1 MNAKECLDNGQ
12 LSDAIRA
19 MNDEIKARPTD
30 LPLRTVVF
38 QLHCYAGD
46 LDRAEKQLD
55 VIRTRSTEIELVNG
69 LRVYQ
74 GLLNAERTRNQL
86 FEQGLRPRFVIA
98 PPENVLWH
106 LDALDRIREGRLEEA
121 RALLDRAGAAQAVVR
136 GVIGEVE
143 FDEFRDADDLL
154 APVLEVYSTTGYYW
168 VPWAHVQYLEVPP
181 PKTLLDLLWA
191 PAKLA
196 TFDGQLGE
204 VFLPSLYPGTASAP
218 DGPLRLGRQTDWIEL
233 GAGIVRGVGRKSYLV
248 GEEVRTL
255 QELGEVHFVFDGESE
270 SESEASPGQ
279 NPSPSMPSPPE
290 DVV

>member
-1 MNAKECLDNGQ
+1 MNAKECLDNSQ

-19 MNDEIKARPTD
+19 MNEEIKGRPTD
-30 LPLRTVVF
+30 LQLRTIQF

-55 VIRTRSTEIELVNG
+55 VIRTKSTEIELVNG

-74 GLLNAERTRNQL
+74 GLLNAERARTQL
-86 FEQGLRPRFVIA
+86 FERGLRPRFVIA
-98 PPENVLWH
+98 PPDNVLWH
-106 LDALDRIREGRLEEA
+106 LDALDRIRGGEFDDA
-121 RALLDRAGAAQAVVR
+121 RALLDRAGTAEVAAR

-168 VPWAHVQYLEVPP
+168 VPWVHVQYLEVPP

-204 VFLPSLYPGTASAP
+204 VFLPSLYPGTSAAP
-218 DGPLRLGRQTDWIEL
+218 DGPLRLGRQTDWVEL

-248 GEEVRTL
+248 GDEVRTL
-255 QELGEVHFVFDGESE
+255 QELGEVRFVFDRENG
-270 SESEASPGQ
+270 SESEASLGPEL
-279 NPSPSMPSPPE
+279 NPPE